1 MANLPKFTLTK
12 NERKDRWDLVNDM
25 TYEVVESWDRKAEA
39 TKGGAL
45 EGAIG
50 RYGGSVKIQ
59 KENSRFQEERTF
71 PGAKTQESHAVA

>member
-12 NERKDRWDLVNDM
+12 NEQKDRWDLVNDM
-25 TYEVVESWDRKAEA
+25 TDKVVESWDTKGEA
-39 TKGGAL
+39 TKAGVL

-50 RYGGSVKIQ
+50 RHGGSVKIQ

-71 PGAKTQESHAVA
+71 PRSKDPRKSRG